1 MAHDKIEFL
10 SAVLLVSKDAE
21 RLATFYRDV
30 LALPL
35 KVERPEG
42 TLAPHYRCQLG
53 DLHFSI
59 HSVMDFPD
67 ETRVGSGSV
76 RLALAIFDM
85 DAFLSRLSR
94 SGIEPLY
101 PPRDLKWCR
110 MTALRDPDGN
120 YLEFTQLSDGW
131 YEQLADRKRKGF
143 DVVLRWQ
150 AARALEKDRGHT

>member
-1 MAHDKIEFL
+1 MAHDKMEFL

-21 RLATFYRDV
+21 RLAAFYRDV

-35 KVERPEG
+35 QAERHDD
-42 TLAPHYRCQLG
+42 TVTHYGCQLG
-53 DLHFSI
+53 DLHFAI
-59 HSVMDFPD
+59 HPVVDFPD
-67 ETRVGSGSV
+67 ETRIGTGAV
-76 RLALAIFDM
+76 RLAFTVFDM
-85 DAFLSRLSR
+85 EAFLGRLAR

-150 AARALEKDRGHT
+150 AARALEKDRGGRE